1 MGQVE
6 KFFVNPDQAA
16 LDAEKSTKR
25 REEVLLS
32 NIKYQLIGKLRN
44 EGAAK
49 ISVEAIERKDDDFKV
64 KAKFLLK
71 GYKEGEFNFKPNNFG
86 NYIIKGFDISVDN
99 ATIIKSNIELPTEVA
114 EQKMMFDMSLIQAQ
128 DIGDNRFQISYPTV
142 GEIGI
147 LSKENS
153 NDSETIKKLCT
164 MASDFYGMRSEFVND
179 FKLNM
184 TDGSANITASENK
197 TSPDQMVEVQK
208 ELKSYAMHNT
218 DEKEK
223 NQLTTLRENFIQS
236 ITVKAKSMV
245 KQLTTTYGKGSP
257 KILSA
262 ETVLEYI
269 DNKFDGTVIVKAQF
283 GKDIITYG
291 LPIVKNNIVLKGNI
305 NETYKIKRED
315 FIDDLNKKINSDI
328 SDSLKTEIEIIQ
340 ASIATDV
347 NNTAENMITSAR
359 VSDIQKSF
367 VVDKHFVPEGT
378 EVGTILN
385 LSAGKY
391 EVSKENDSLFRLT
404 LV

>member
-49 ISVEAIERKDDDFKV
+49 ISVEAIEKKDNDFKV

-86 NYIIKGFDISVDN
+86 NYIIKGFDISIDN
-99 ATIIKSNIELPTEVA
+99 ATPIKSNVELPTEVT

-128 DIGDNRFQISYPTV
+128 DIGENRYQISYPTV

-153 NDSETIKKLCT
+153 NDIETVKKLCA
-164 MASDFYGMRSEFVND
+164 MASDFYGMKSEFVND

-184 TDGSANITASENK
+184 TDGANNITASDK
-197 TSPDQMVEVQK
+197 TSLDPMVEVQK
-208 ELKSYAMHNT
+208 ELKSYAIHNT

-236 ITVKAKSMV
+236 ITAKAKNIV
-245 KQLTTTYGKGSP
+245 KQSTTTYGKGSP

-283 GKDIITYG
+283 GKDIISYG

-328 SDSLKTEIEIIQ
+328 SDSLKLDMELLQ
-340 ASIATDV
+340 VDM
-347 NNTAENMITSAR
+347 NNDINKTAENMITSAR
-359 VSDIQKSF
+359 TSEIQKSF

>member
-6 KFFVNPDQAA
+6 KFFVNQDQMA
-16 LDAEKSTKR
+16 LDAQKTTKR

-44 EGAAK
+44 EGATK
-49 ISVEAIERKDDDFKV
+49 ISIEAIEKKDVDFNV

-71 GYKEGEFNFKPNNFG
+71 GFKEGEFNFKINQMG
-86 NYIIKGFDISVDN
+86 NYIIKGFDLSIDN
-99 ATIIKSNIELPTEVA
+99 ATLIKSNEELPIEMP

-128 DIGDNRFQISYPTV
+128 DIGENKYQISYPTV

-147 LSKENS
+147 LSKDNS
-153 NDSETIKKLCT
+153 NDVESVKKLCS
-164 MASDFYGMRSEFVND
+164 MASDFYGMKSEFVND

-184 TDGSANITASENK
+184 TDGANNITASDK
-197 TSPDQMVEVQK
+197 TSLDPMVEVQK
-208 ELKSYAMHNT
+208 ELKSFSKHNT

-236 ITVKAKSMV
+236 ITMKAKNMV

-262 ETVLEYI
+262 DTVLEYI
-269 DNKFDGTVIVKAQF
+269 DNKFDGTVIVRAQF
-283 GKDIITYG
+283 GKDIISYG
-291 LPIVKNNIVLKGNI
+291 LPVVKNNIVLKGNI

-328 SDSLKTEIEIIQ
+328 SESLKLDMELLQ
-340 ASIATDV
+340 ADMNNDV
-347 NNTAENMITSAR
+347 NKTSENLITSAR
-359 VSDIQKSF
+359 VSDIQKSY

-378 EVGTILN
+378 EIGSILN

-404 LV
+404 LVS

>member
-1 MGQVE
+1 
-6 KFFVNPDQAA
+6 
-16 LDAEKSTKR
+16 
-25 REEVLLS
+25 
-32 NIKYQLIGKLRN
+32 
-44 EGAAK
+44 
-49 ISVEAIERKDDDFKV
+49 
-64 KAKFLLK
+64 
-71 GYKEGEFNFKPNNFG
+71 
-86 NYIIKGFDISVDN
+86 
-99 ATIIKSNIELPTEVA
+99 
-114 EQKMMFDMSLIQAQ
+114 
-128 DIGDNRFQISYPTV
+128 
-142 GEIGI
+142 
-147 LSKENS
+147 
-153 NDSETIKKLCT
+153 

-184 TDGSANITASENK
+184 TDGVNSITASENK
-197 TSPDQMVEVQK
+197 TSSDQMVEVQK